1 MKLRFIQ
8 KNLHEFSHLDK
19 LCVFRMSRGFHLAR
33 LFPLTIR
40 NFILDI
46 IQIIVLAVVQSLTEF
61 LPVSSSAHLVLVP
74 IVTGWQDQG
83 VVFDV
88 ALHLGTLLAVITY
101 FRVELQQFSSAWLR
115 SLRTRHLT
123 TDSRLAWGILLATIP
138 AGIFGLVIE
147 VGQLEPNLRS
157 PHLIA
162 TTSIFFGILLA
173 IADLSGK
180 RCRDERSL
188 TLRDIILIGCAQAV
202 ALIPGTSRSGIT
214 MTAGLFLGLQRKAA
228 ARFSFLLS
236 VPAILLASTVE
247 GLKLILHH
255 VPIEWNSLI
264 LGITI
269 SAVTA
274 YLCIYFFLRL
284 LDRIGMLPFVVY
296 RIFLGITLFL
306 LF

>member
-1 MKLRFIQ
+1 M
-8 KNLHEFSHLDK
+8 D
-19 LCVFRMSRGFHLAR
+19 
-33 LFPLTIR
+33 
-40 NFILDI
+40 IL
-46 IQIIVLAVVQSLTEF
+46 QIVVLAIVQSLTEF

-88 ALHLGTLLAVITY
+88 ALHLGTLIAVITY
-101 FRVELQQFSSAWLR
+101 FRLELQQFSREWLR
-115 SLRTRHLT
+115 SLTTRQLT

-147 VGQLEPNLRS
+147 VTDLSEALRN

-162 TTSIFFGILLA
+162 TTSIGFGILLA
-173 IADLSGK
+173 IADLTGK
-180 RCRDERSL
+180 RLRDERSL
-188 TLRDIILIGCAQAV
+188 TLRDIILIGCAQAI

-214 MTAGLFLGLQRKAA
+214 MTMGLFLGLQRKAA

-236 VPAILLASTVE
+236 IPAILLAGGVE
-247 GLKLILHH
+247 GLKLGLHH
-255 VPIEWNSLI
+255 ASVDWNSLI
-264 LGITI
+264 LGVLI
-269 SAVTA
+269 SAISA

-284 LDRIGMLPFVVY
+284 LDRIGMLPFVAY